1 VSRKAQERLILL
13 LFTAC
18 LVFILADSARFFVRL
33 DLTRNKAYT
42 ISPVSKALFRRIPE
56 QVHITYFLSDTLRSL
71 SPVPGWMIDLLQ
83 EYAAGSRGKISV
95 AVLDPVREGRADSA
109 RRFGV
114 LPQQIQ
120 VIQAN
125 EQRTVDVFSGI
136 VVEYLNRYTT
146 LPAVFTPDGLEFA
159 LSFGIRKLLAGR
171 RLVVGVLV
179 GRTEKIFTRDYESLR
194 TGLSRDYWLREFVPG
209 ERVPPEVDVLLV
221 LGGAQMPAAD
231 LRPIERYVTDGGKVL
246 FAVKGLEVDTLRS
259 FGAAAVGDSA
269 LLDLLE
275 SYGARVRREMVLDTS
290 ARDYRLP
297 QASGG
302 RISWE
307 SLGKYPPWVSIR
319 TPGVSPTHPITA
331 SFTGLDLL
339 WPSPLEPVPVAGVEA
354 EALVTASPSAWTMKE
369 PLLIDPF
376 RVPRS
381 GGQASTPGRLILALA
396 LSGTFPSR
404 SAAQGAALGTPTGSG
419 TSPSGGTPA
428 APNAPAARGAPTR
441 VVVIGDDDFASDLM
455 QFSDSLYNVL
465 FVENA
470 VLWLSGNE
478 DLLALKTRAPVD
490 GRLDRIGNPQAK
502 RRLVAA
508 AELVNVAGV
517 PLLVLLFAALR
528 LWRRRGNS

>member
-1 VSRKAQERLILL
+1 MSRKAQELLILL
-13 LFTAC
+13 LFIAC
-18 LVFILADSARFFVRL
+18 LAFILADSARFFVRL

-56 QVHITYFLSDTLRSL
+56 QVHITYFLSNTLRSL
-71 SPVPGWMIDLLQ
+71 SPVPGRMIDLLQ
-83 EYAAGSRGKISV
+83 EYAASSRGKVSV
-95 AVLDPVREGRADSA
+95 TILDPEREQRTDSA

-114 LPQQIQ
+114 WPQQIQ

-136 VVEYLNRYTT
+136 VMEYLNRYTA
-146 LPAVFTPDGLEFA
+146 LPAIFTPDGLEFA

-179 GRTEKIFTRDYESLR
+179 GRGEKSFTRDYEDLR

-221 LGGAQMPAAD
+221 LGGTEMAPAD
-231 LRPIERYVTDGGKVL
+231 LRPIDRYVMDGGKVL
-246 FAVKGLEVDTLRS
+246 FAVKGLEVDTVRS
-259 FGAAAVGDSA
+259 FGAAAVGTSA

-290 ARDYRLP
+290 AREYRLP
-297 QASGG
+297 QAAGG
-302 RISWE
+302 RITWE

-319 TPGVSPTHPITA
+319 TPEASPTHPITA

-339 WPSPLEPVPVAGVEA
+339 WPSPLEPVPVAGVQA
-354 EALVTASPSAWTMKE
+354 ETLVKVSSSAWTMKE
-369 PLLIDPF
+369 PFLIDPF
-376 RVPRS
+376 RVPRG
-381 GGQASTPGRLILALA
+381 GGQDAASSRLLLALA
-396 LSGTFPSR
+396 LSGNFPSRFATNRTPVRGAPASSGAPPSR
-404 SAAQGAALGTPTGSG
+404 SA
-419 TSPSGGTPA
+419 
-428 APNAPAARGAPTR
+428 PTR
-441 VVVIGDDDFASDLM
+441 MVVIGDDDFASDLM

-478 DLLALKTRAPVD
+478 DLLALKTRAPTD
-490 GRLDRIGNPQAK
+490 SRLDRIENPQVK
-502 RRLVAA
+502 RRLMLA
-508 AELVNVAGV
+508 AELANVAGV
-517 PLLVLLFAALR
+517 PLLVLLFAVLR
-528 LWRRRGNS
+528 LWRRKEKA